1 MNRICIS
8 GASSMIG
15 IALIKECINQGIE
28 VIALVRNTS
37 INNVRIPKN
46 DLVQQVSLSL
56 ENFSDENTI
65 ENNADIFI
73 HLGWAYTNKE
83 DRNSVNKQFRNIDYT
98 LNAVV
103 LAHKMG
109 CKKFIG
115 AGSQAEYGLRDSPS
129 SANTPVN
136 PLTAYGISKY
146 AAGRLA
152 QLKCME
158 LGLDFNW
165 IRIFSVYGKNDNE
178 GTLLSSFINNCKKN
192 IPMDLTSCEQVWDFL
207 HEEDAGKA
215 ILAAALK
222 GKPGKTYCL
231 GSGLGKTLKEFLMTV
246 VRICNPEYKP
256 LFGVLPCS
264 SLQPMFLV
272 ADISELTQDTGWKPE
287 VSFEE
292 GITFF
297 NEGN

>member
-1 MNRICIS
+1 MKTIAITGATSMLGLALINECIKNNIHVIALYRPNS
-8 GASSMIG
+8 KREDKIPDC
-15 IALIKECINQGIE
+15 ALIKKIE
-28 VIALVRNTS
+28 VN
-37 INNVRIPKN
+37 
-46 DLVQQVSLSL
+46 L
-56 ENFSDENTI
+56 ENMVDFDKI
-65 ENNADIFI
+65 LLAADIFI
-73 HLGWAYTNKE
+73 HLGWAFTNKG
-83 DRNSVNKQFRNIDYT
+83 DRNSVEKQSSNIDYT
-98 LNAVV
+98 LDAVV
-103 LAHKMG
+103 FANKMG

-115 AGSQAEYGLRDSPS
+115 AGSQAEYGLMNSPIN
-129 SANTPVN
+129 ANTPVN
-136 PLTAYGISKY
+136 PITAYGISKY

-246 VRICNPEYKP
+246 INTYNPDYKP
-256 LFGVLPCS
+256 RFGVIPYS
-264 SLQPMFLV
+264 YMQPMFLV